1 MKKFQFRLEAV
12 ARWRSAKLES
22 EENRY
27 RTLVSEDARLKRE
40 MEQLD
45 EAAARER
52 RAVSENTRISG
63 TQLAYLHEFQVF
75 AGREMI
81 RLTAEKENLERQ
93 IAEQFQLVLKERQGV
108 QLLDKL
114 RQKALIEWNTEFHKE
129 LQLLADEA
137 YNARM
142 LALAREQRR

>member
-75 AGREMI
+75 AAREMI